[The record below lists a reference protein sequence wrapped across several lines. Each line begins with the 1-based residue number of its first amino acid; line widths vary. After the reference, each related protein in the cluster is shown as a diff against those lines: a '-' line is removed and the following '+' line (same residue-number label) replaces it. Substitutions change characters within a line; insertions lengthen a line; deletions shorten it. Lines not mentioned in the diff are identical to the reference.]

1 MIVRLW
7 RGWTAPEDADAY
19 EALLREDLLPGF
31 AADVEGYRGGE
42 VLRRAAG
49 DEVAF
54 VTLLRFDSMAA
65 VEDFA
70 GPDPGEAHVPDAAR
84 DLLVRWDDGVEHLE
98 RTVDHDASAPRDPN

>member
-7 RGWTAPEDADAY
+7 RGWTAPADADAY
-19 EALLREDLLPGF
+19 EALLAEELLPRF
-31 AADVEGYRGGE
+31 AAAVEGYRGGE
-42 VLRRAAG
+42 VLRRETGGADDGGG

-70 GPDPGEAHVPDAAR
+70 GPEPETAHVPDAAR
-84 DLLVRWDDGVEHLE
+84 ELLVRWDDAVEHFE
-98 RTVDHDASAPRDPN
+98 RPVAHER